1 MAAGHQL
8 REANLTVKDATAWCL
23 NNRTCAGFTANT
35 ASASACSPGA
45 TNHGQADDS
54 AQVLRV
60 YFKSQA
66 GSNSDASWSSWT
78 KPGTHHCSRWCSA
91 MLSIVVRAGS
101 TVHTTA
107 VVLRPHLC
115 VFLGVGVGLLGVKFL
130 EAHCLVCPTFMCGS
144 FHRVACEHG
153 AGGART
159 TRDLGRYGA
168 TGWDG
173 AAPIRPHCCRILQ
186 DGRAWWLVC
195 GCAHQRRSRAPL
207 PSFC

>member
-35 ASASACSPGA
+35 ASASACAPGA

-66 GSNSDASWSSWT
+66 GSNSDTSWSSWT

-91 MLSIVVRAGS
+91 MLSNVVRAGS

-107 VVLRPHLC
+107 VVFCVHTLGGFFGRGWAFGCYIFGSSLPRLPHLHVRFFSSC
-115 VFLGVGVGLLGVKFL
+115 
-130 EAHCLVCPTFMCGS
+130 CL
-144 FHRVACEHG
+144 
-153 AGGART
+153 
-159 TRDLGRYGA
+159 
-168 TGWDG
+168 
-173 AAPIRPHCCRILQ
+173 
-186 DGRAWWLVC
+186 
-195 GCAHQRRSRAPL
+195 
-207 PSFC
+207 